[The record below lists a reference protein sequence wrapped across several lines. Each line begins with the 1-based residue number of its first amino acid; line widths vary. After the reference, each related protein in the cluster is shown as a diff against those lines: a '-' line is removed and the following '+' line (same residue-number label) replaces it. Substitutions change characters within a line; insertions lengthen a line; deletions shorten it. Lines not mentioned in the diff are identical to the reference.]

1 MAAVHKD
8 FSSADWNKNW
18 GSSVA
23 PNTSSHPLSYLVGWK
38 DIRYPGIVL
47 PACLNAC
54 LLQEKVILDGH
65 IVWGQEAVI
74 PHTVHVYQIYC

>member
-1 MAAVHKD
+1 MAAMQGEISVLLTD
-8 FSSADWNKNW
+8 RET

-23 PNTSSHPLSYLVGWK
+23 PNTGSHPLSYLVGWK

-47 PACLNAC
+47 PDCLNAHTS
-54 LLQEKVILDGH
+54 LQEKVALDSH

-74 PHTVHVYQIYC
+74 PYTVHV